1 MRVNQNLVYI
11 HLKSVCGVPTKFIAR
26 MTRAVPEGLVVG
38 SVISGVRAGTVSFVM
53 ESCELTPA
61 EFRAWRA
68 SQRLSVEECAAT
80 YRHTVDEVLRYEQEK

>member
-11 HLKSVCGVPTKFIAR
+11 HLKMLVGMPARFIAR
-26 MTRAVPEGLVVG
+26 MTSAVPDGLVVG
-38 SVISGVRAGTVSFVM
+38 SVISGVRAGTASFVM

-68 SQRLSVEECAAT
+68 SQRLSVGECAGT
-80 YRHTVDEVLRYEQEK
+80 YRLSVDEVMRYEQEK